1 MYNFFSVVFSYPVK
15 GFVGA
20 KPVGL
25 LGLVLRITACILKIG
40 PPSFFYDKS
49 SKSLSHFIALAT
61 M

>member
-1 MYNFFSVVFSYPVK
+1 VFSYPVK